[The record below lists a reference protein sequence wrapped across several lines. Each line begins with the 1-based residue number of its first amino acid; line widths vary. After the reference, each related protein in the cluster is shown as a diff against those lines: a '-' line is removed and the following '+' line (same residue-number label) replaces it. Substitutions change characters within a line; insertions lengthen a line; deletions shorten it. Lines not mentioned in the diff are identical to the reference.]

1 MKTMLYSLCDIQQ
14 NRGKELK
21 MNRFNRVLLKLSGE
35 ALKGDLAFGYQPE
48 AISDIVERI
57 SKVVKNGIE
66 VAIVV
71 GAGNLWRGLAGSSSG
86 MDRVRADHMGMLAT
100 MMNALALKEYFEQ
113 SGVPALVQ
121 SAFGVE
127 GMLPRYDR
135 DTAVAALEAG
145 RVVIFAGG
153 TGNPFFTTDTASVV
167 RALEINC
174 DAVLKATKV
183 DGIYSADPF
192 KDPDAVRYTEISFDE
207 AIEKRLKVMDASAF
221 SLCRDNNLAII
232 VFDFAAEESLERVVA
247 GDTSCGTIV
256 S

>member
-1 MKTMLYSLCDIQQ
+1 MEFERADFK
-14 NRGKELK
+14 LK
-21 MNRFNRVLLKLSGE
+21 SE
-35 ALKGDLAFGYQPE
+35 YQPTGDQPE
-48 AISDIVERI
+48 AIADIVERI
-57 SKVVKNGIE
+57 SGVVKNGVE

-135 DTAVAALEAG
+135 DTAVSALEAG
-145 RVVIFAGG
+145 KVVIFAGG

-192 KDPDAVRYTEISFDE
+192 KDPDAVRYEEISFDE
-207 AIEKRLKVMDASAF
+207 AIEKRVAKAASEME
-221 SLCRDNNLAII
+221 
-232 VFDFAAEESLERVVA
+232 FAAGKFDYVLVNDDLQTAFAEAEQIIADFMNR
-247 GDTSCGTIV
+247 
-256 S
+256 